1 MSRYVTGLLS
11 VLAVACNAYATP
23 AQPRTRAVAR
33 PVQPARTRPAATPAQ
48 RQSTKPAATPAQPQ
62 GTKPAATPAGA
73 PARPTLLVLIT
84 VDQLRADYLDRFG
97 PQLRG
102 GLARLTRGGA
112 WFTDAHHDHAITET
126 APGHA
131 TLLAGRF
138 PRSTGITMN
147 RVGVEDDS
155 AQLLDG
161 AYGTGASPRR
171 FVGTTLSDWL
181 HAADP
186 RSRTLSVSMKDRAAI
201 LPVGRSRANVYW
213 YSPDGR
219 FTTSQYYRD
228 TLPSWVNAF
237 NARRV
242 PQSYGGKAWTLL
254 LPDSAY
260 REPDSVWAEAGGNG
274 IAFPH
279 PLPADTLGAS
289 SLLRLTPYMDDVTVA
304 FTLQGLKSLD
314 LGAGPQTDLLA
325 MSLSATDVI
334 GHRYGPDSREMHDN
348 VLRLDRAI
356 GTFLDS
362 LYRVRDS
369 SRVVVVL
376 TSDHGVGTIPE
387 LATDGA
393 GGGTT
398 PTHVEVFSLLPT
410 IRAGLRAAH
419 IDTMA
424 IDVDQQIVT
433 LNRAAFRGTKIDPD
447 SVVNVFAAAALK
459 VPGVRRVDRFR
470 ALLADTLR
478 DPIARRWA
486 HQFPANAPIE
496 LVVTLTPLS
505 LWGGLVA
512 SHGSPYDYDS
522 HVPLIFYGHG
532 VRAGHYGSF
541 VRTVD
546 LAPTLA
552 ALAGVTPTEPL
563 DGVVLKDAL
572 RKPGEP

>member
-1 MSRYVTGLLS
+1 MSPYGTGFLFVLS
-11 VLAVACNAYATP
+11 VCASCALP
-23 AQPRTRAVAR
+23 AQPPTTR
-33 PVQPARTRPAATPAQ
+33 PAAPAATPA
-48 RQSTKPAATPAQPQ
+48 ATV
-62 GTKPAATPAGA
+62 AGA

-102 GLARLTRGGA
+102 GLARLMRGGA

-161 AYGTGASPRR
+161 AYGLGASPKR
-171 FVGTTLSDWL
+171 FVGTTLVDWL
-181 HAADP
+181 HAADA

-201 LPVGRSRANVYW
+201 LPVGRSRTNVYW

-237 NARRV
+237 NARHL
-242 PQSYGGKAWTLL
+242 PQSYGGKVWSLL
-254 LPDSAY
+254 LADSAY
-260 REPDSVWAEAGGNG
+260 HEPDSVWAEAGGNG

-279 PLPADTLGAS
+279 PIPADTLGAS

-304 FTLQGLKSLD
+304 FTLEGLKSLD

-376 TSDHGVGTIPE
+376 TSDHGVGAIPE

-393 GGGTT
+393 EGA
-398 PTHVEVFSLLPT
+398 PTHVELYSLLPE
-410 IRAGLRAAH
+410 IRAGLRAANV
-419 IDTMA
+419 DTMA
-424 IDVDQQIVT
+424 IDVDQQIVM
-433 LNRAAFRGTKIDPD
+433 LNRAAFRGSKIDAD
-447 SVVNVFAAAALK
+447 SVVNVFAAAARK

-505 LWGGLVA
+505 LWGHIVA

-522 HVPLIFYGHG
+522 HVPLIFYGPG
-532 VRAGHYGSF
+532 VRAGRYGTF

-552 ALAGVTPTEPL
+552 ALAGVKPLEPL
-563 DGVVLKDAL
+563 DGVVLKSAL
-572 RKPGEP
+572 LTW

>member
-1 MSRYVTGLLS
+1 MSPYVTGLLS
-11 VLAVACNAYATP
+11 VLVVVCNGCAMP
-23 AQPRTRAVAR
+23 AQPAT
-33 PVQPARTRPAATPAQ
+33 TRPAATPA
-48 RQSTKPAATPAQPQ
+48 ATPP
-62 GTKPAATPAGA
+62 GA

-97 PQLRG
+97 PQFRG

-131 TLLAGRF
+131 TLLSGRF

-155 AQLLDG
+155 APLLDG
-161 AYGTGASPRR
+161 AYGPGASPRR
-171 FVGTTLSDWL
+171 FTGTTLADWL
-181 HAADP
+181 HAADV

-213 YSPDGR
+213 YSLDGR
-219 FTTSQYYRD
+219 FTTSHYYRD

-237 NARRV
+237 NARRL
-242 PQSYGGKAWTLL
+242 PQSYGGKAWSLL

-260 REPDSVWAEAGGNG
+260 HEPDSVWAEAGGDG
-274 IAFPH
+274 ITFPH
-279 PLPADTLGAS
+279 PLPTDSLGAS

-304 FTLQGLKSLD
+304 FALQGLTSLD

-325 MSLSATDVI
+325 LSLSATDVI

-356 GTFLDS
+356 GAFLDS
-362 LYRVRDS
+362 LYRMRDS

-387 LATDGA
+387 LATNGA
-393 GGGTT
+393 EGS
-398 PTHVEVFSLLPT
+398 PAHVELYSLLPE
-410 IRAGLRAAH
+410 IRAGLRAAKV
-419 IDTMA
+419 DTMA

-433 LNRAAFRGTKIDPD
+433 LDRAAFRGSKVDAD
-447 SVVNVFAAAALK
+447 SVVNVLAAAARK

-478 DPIARRWA
+478 DPIARRWS

-505 LWGGLVA
+505 LWGRIVA

-522 HVPLIFYGHG
+522 HVPLIFYGSG
-532 VRAGHYGSF
+532 VRTGHYGN
-541 VRTVD
+541 VARTVD

-552 ALAGVTPTEPL
+552 ALAGVTPLEPL
-563 DGVVLKDAL
+563 DGVVLKGAL
-572 RKPGEP
+572 RTTGER